1 MMKIKPP
8 ESINDQVFGFL
19 LEQIQTGEIG
29 SGTRLIETQVAESL
43 QASRTP
49 IREAFRRLEQDGIVE
64 RLPQGGVRV
73 TPVTDKTVEE
83 IFGIRKVLE
92 PYAIRLA
99 CERMDN
105 KDIQKL
111 KQMARLAKDIINA
124 TDIETEEKIKQLFK
138 LNTQFHDIIYKASGS
153 PYLVKLINQVRNI
166 VLRLRVMGLRKESAW
181 HTAWQEHEQLIA
193 LFEIRDKEKVS
204 ELMKKHIENAKS
216 DVDTSVNVDQSPES
230 CLK

>member
-8 ESINDQVFGFL
+8 ESINDQVFGYL

-29 SGTRLIETQVAESL
+29 SGSRLIETQVAESL

-49 IREAFRRLEQDGIVE
+49 VREAFRRLEQDGIVE

-99 CERMDN
+99 CQRIDN

-111 KQMARLAKDIINA
+111 KQMARLAKDIIND
-124 TDIETEEKIKQLFK
+124 TGIETEEKIKQLFK

-166 VLRLRVMGLRKESAW
+166 VLRLRVMGLRKDSAW

-193 LFEIRDKEKVS
+193 LFEIRDEKSVS

-216 DVDTSVNVDQSPES
+216 DVATSVNGDPGKES
-230 CLK
+230 CQK